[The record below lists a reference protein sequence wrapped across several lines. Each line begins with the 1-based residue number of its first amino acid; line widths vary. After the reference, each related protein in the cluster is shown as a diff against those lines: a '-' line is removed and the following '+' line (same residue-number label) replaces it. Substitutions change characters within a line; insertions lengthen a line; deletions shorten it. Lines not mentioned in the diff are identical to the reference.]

1 MRTVSPTSHSL
12 ALFGVMMICCTGPAV
27 AAIDADAEAEVP
39 LTDAVTV
46 MSPTSVPRVTCVD
59 AIPDAFVV
67 LVVGVALALPLTVK
81 FTVAPDTA
89 APAASATVTLIVPA
103 DCPTTAEL
111 AGEVV
116 IVTLDGG
123 PIGGAVGSEP

>member
-1 MRTVSPTSHSL
+1 V
-12 ALFGVMMICCTGPAV
+12 
-27 AAIDADAEAEVP
+27 IDADADTDVP
-39 LTDAVTV
+39 LTDAVIET
-46 MSPTSVPRVTCVD
+46 SPVSVPRVTCVD
-59 AIPDAFVV
+59 ASPEV
-67 LVVGVALALPLTVK
+67 LVTAVVGDALALPLTVK
-81 FTVAPDTA
+81 FTVAPGTA